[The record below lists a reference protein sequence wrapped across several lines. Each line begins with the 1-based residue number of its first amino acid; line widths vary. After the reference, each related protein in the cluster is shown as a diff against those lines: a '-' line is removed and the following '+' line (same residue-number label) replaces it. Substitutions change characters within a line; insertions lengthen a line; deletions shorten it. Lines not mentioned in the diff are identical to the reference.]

1 MFKKIIILFLFIFQF
16 NFSQTLNVDLSN
28 NVVSVNETFEI
39 KFSIDGKG
47 SNFVPPKFSKNFTLI
62 SGPMRSSSTSIIN
75 GSMTQETSYT
85 YVLRANKIGVFTIL
99 PANIRYKGKTIGS
112 KPITV
117 QVKKSTS
124 KKPNTPFEIAS
135 SKIHLVVSANKKTC
149 YVGEPVVLTYKIF
162 FNLNIGGLNQKKVE
176 YNGFW
181 TESVDINTET
191 KKANFKGENYNYA
204 TINQVVLIPQSSGL
218 KKITPMET
226 ELVASIPSNRRD
238 FFGMLT
244 SQNVDLKIASND
256 LQLTVLDLPKEN
268 KPTSFSGAVG
278 EYDFELKLEK
288 NKIEVNESC
297 LLNLIISGNGNLNLL
312 TAPELKLSNNIEVF
326 ESKSNDKII
335 FNSRG
340 ISGKKIDEYLLVP
353 RYKGNY
359 VVDPITFTYFDPN
372 KKEYITLDSDVL
384 KIDVIPSKYDVD
396 ETVSKSDYNK
406 EKIDILSDDI
416 RYIKVNPS
424 KNIFKENFVKSN
436 IFLVLL
442 IIPIIAL
449 LFVILIFLNII
460 DVLKIFPSSVNQKVN
475 ERLDIAYKLLNDEK
489 FDELFSH
496 ILDTMFFYCEKRLFI
511 NKSELK
517 INNISN
523 VMTNKKIEKKLT
535 DEFSSFV
542 MQFESYNYSK
552 KKRNLD
558 NIKQTITQLNELI
571 IKIDNQL

>member
-16 NFSQTLNVDLSN
+16 NFSQILDVELSN
-28 NVVSVNETFEI
+28 NVIGVNETFEI

-47 SNFVPPKFSKNFTLI
+47 SNFVPPNFSENFTLI

-124 KKPNTPFEIAS
+124 KKTNTPYKIAS
-135 SKIHLVVSANKKTC
+135 RKIHLVVSSNKKTC
-149 YVGEPVVLTYKIF
+149 YVGEPVVLTYKIY

-181 TESVDINTET
+181 TESVDISTET

-204 TINQVVLIPQSSGL
+204 TISQVVLIPQSSGL
-218 KKITPMET
+218 KKITPMEI

-244 SQNVDLKIASND
+244 SQNIDLKIASND

-297 LLNLIISGNGNLNLL
+297 LLNLIISGYGNLNLL
-312 TAPELKLSNNIEVF
+312 TAPQLKLSNNIEVF

-359 VVDPITFTYFDPN
+359 VIDPITFTYFDPN
-372 KKEYITLDSDVL
+372 KKEYITLDSDAL
-384 KIDVIPSKYDVD
+384 KINVIPSKYNID

-424 KNIFKENFVKSN
+424 NDIFKENFIKSN

-442 IIPIIAL
+442 IIPIIVL

-460 DVLKIFPSSVNQKVN
+460 DVLKIFPSSVIQKVN
-475 ERLDIAYKLLNDEK
+475 QRLNIANKLFNDEK

-496 ILDTMFFYCEKRLFI
+496 LLDTMFFYCEKRLFI
-511 NKSELK
+511 NKSDLK

-523 VMTNKKIEKKLT
+523 IMINKKIEKKLVN
-535 DEFSSFV
+535 EFSSYV
-542 MQFESYNYSK
+542 KQFESYNYSK

-558 NIKQTITQLNELI
+558 NIKHTITQLKELI

>member
-16 NFSQTLNVDLSN
+16 NFSQTLDVQLSN
-28 NVVSVNETFEI
+28 NVVGVNETFEI

-47 SNFVPPKFSKNFTLI
+47 SNFVPPNFSENFTLI

-85 YVLRANKIGVFTIL
+85 YVLRANNIGVFTIL

-135 SKIHLVVSANKKTC
+135 RKIHLVVSSNKKTC

-204 TINQVVLIPQSSGL
+204 TISQVVLIPQSSGL
-218 KKITPMET
+218 KKITPMEI

-297 LLNLIISGNGNLNLL
+297 LLNLVISGNGNLNLL

-335 FNSRG
+335 FNSGG

-424 KNIFKENFVKSN
+424 KDIFKENFVKSN

-460 DVLKIFPSSVNQKVN
+460 DILKIFPSSVIQKVN
-475 ERLDIAYKLLNDEK
+475 QRLDIANKLLNDEK

-496 ILDTMFFYCEKRLFI
+496 LLDTMFFYCEKRLLI

-517 INNISN
+517 INNILN

-542 MQFESYNYSK
+542 KQFESYNYSK

>member
-1 MFKKIIILFLFIFQF
+1 MFKKLIIPFLFIFQF
-16 NFSQTLNVDLSN
+16 NLSQTLEVELSN
-28 NVVSVNETFEI
+28 NVVGVNETFEI

-47 SNFVPPKFSKNFTLI
+47 SNFVPPNFSENFTFI

-135 SKIHLVVSANKKTC
+135 RKIHLVVSSNKKTC

-204 TINQVVLIPQSSGL
+204 TISQVVLIPQSSGL
-218 KKITPMET
+218 MKITPMEI

-297 LLNLIISGNGNLNLL
+297 LLNLVISGNGNLNLL

-353 RYKGNY
+353 RYRGNY

-384 KIDVIPSKYDVD
+384 KIDVIPSKYDSD
-396 ETVSKSDYNK
+396 ETVFKSDYNK

-424 KNIFKENFVKSN
+424 NDIFKENFVKSN

-442 IIPIIAL
+442 IIPITVL
-449 LFVILIFLNII
+449 LFVILVFFNII
-460 DVLKIFPSSVNQKVN
+460 DVLKIFPSSVIQKVKD
-475 ERLDIAYKLLNDEK
+475 RLDIANKLLNDEK

-496 ILDTMFFYCEKRLFI
+496 LLDTMFFYCEKRLFI
-511 NKSELK
+511 NKSDLK
-517 INNISN
+517 INNILN

-542 MQFESYNYSK
+542 KQFESYNYSK

-558 NIKQTITQLNELI
+558 NIKETITQLNELI

>member
-16 NFSQTLNVDLSN
+16 NFSQILDVELSN
-28 NVVSVNETFEI
+28 NVVGVNETFEI

-47 SNFVPPKFSKNFTLI
+47 SNFVPPNFSENFTLI

-124 KKPNTPFEIAS
+124 KKTNTPYDIAS
-135 SKIHLVVSANKKTC
+135 RKIHLVVSSNKKTC
-149 YVGEPVVLTYKIF
+149 YVGEPVVLTYKIY

-181 TESVDINTET
+181 TESVDISTET

-204 TINQVVLIPQSSGL
+204 TISQVVLIPQSSGL
-218 KKITPMET
+218 KKITPMEI

-244 SQNVDLKIASND
+244 SQNIDLKIASND

-297 LLNLIISGNGNLNLL
+297 LLNLIISGYGNLNLL

-335 FNSRG
+335 FSSRG

-359 VVDPITFTYFDPN
+359 VIDPITFTYFDPN
-372 KKEYITLDSDVL
+372 KKEYITLDSDAL
-384 KIDVIPSKYDVD
+384 KINVIPSKYNID

-424 KNIFKENFVKSN
+424 NDIFKENFIKSN

-442 IIPIIAL
+442 IIPIIVL

-460 DVLKIFPSSVNQKVN
+460 DVLKIFPSSVIQKVN
-475 ERLDIAYKLLNDEK
+475 QRLDTGNKLLNDEK

-496 ILDTMFFYCEKRLFI
+496 LLDTMFFYCEKRLFI
-511 NKSELK
+511 NKSDLK

-523 VMTNKKIEKKLT
+523 IMINKKIEKKLVN
-535 DEFSSFV
+535 EFSSYV
-542 MQFESYNYSK
+542 KQFESYNYSK

-558 NIKQTITQLNELI
+558 NIKHTITQLKELI

>member
-1 MFKKIIILFLFIFQF
+1 MLKKIIILFLFIFQF
-16 NFSQTLNVDLSN
+16 NISQTLDVELSN
-28 NVVSVNETFEI
+28 NVVGVNETFEI

-47 SNFVPPKFSKNFTLI
+47 SNFVPPNFTENFTLI

-75 GSMTQETSYT
+75 GSMTQETSYK

-117 QVKKSTS
+117 QVEKSTS

-135 SKIHLVVSANKKTC
+135 RKIHLVVSSNKKTC

-204 TINQVVLIPQSSGL
+204 TISQVVLIPQSSGL
-218 KKITPMET
+218 KKITPMEI

-335 FNSRG
+335 FNSVG

-406 EKIDILSDDI
+406 EKIDILTNDI

-424 KNIFKENFVKSN
+424 NDIFKENFVKSN
-436 IFLVLL
+436 IFIVLL
-442 IIPIIAL
+442 IIPIIVL

-460 DVLKIFPSSVNQKVN
+460 DLLKIFPSSVIQKVN
-475 ERLDIAYKLLNDEK
+475 QRLDIANKLLNDKK

-496 ILDTMFFYCEKRLFI
+496 LLDTMFFYCEKRFLI

-535 DEFSSFV
+535 DDFSSFIK
-542 MQFESYNYSK
+542 QFESYNYSK

-558 NIKQTITQLNELI
+558 NIKQIITQLNELI